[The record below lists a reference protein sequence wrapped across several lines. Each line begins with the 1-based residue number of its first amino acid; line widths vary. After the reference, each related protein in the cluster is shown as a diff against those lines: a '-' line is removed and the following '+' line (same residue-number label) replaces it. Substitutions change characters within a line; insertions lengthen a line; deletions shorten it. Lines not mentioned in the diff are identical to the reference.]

1 MKRLLPGLWV
11 LIVISLFVSFFQ
23 LGYVPLIDPDEP
35 VYAETPLEM
44 LQTHDWISP
53 RIYGEFWYDK
63 PPLYYWFVAT
73 SFSLFGRSDFAAR
86 FPSALMA
93 IFTVI
98 LVYQGGVK
106 LFDRRVGLFSGL
118 ILVTSFEFFYIAKG
132 AVTDMTLTFCLTAA
146 LLAFLLK
153 RYTWIYVFAALATVA
168 KGPIG
173 LAFPGI
179 IIFLYLALGKR
190 WSFLRDMKVL
200 QGTVLYFII
209 AAPWYGIMAYYHGV
223 DFINTFIGFH
233 NITRF
238 TTPEHPEGVLWYYY
252 LPVMIIGFFPW
263 TAVLVQSVK
272 ASLNTYGQ
280 TFGKLQFLNIW
291 AFFILLFF
299 TMSQTKLVSY
309 ILPMYPPISL
319 IIGWYLSHLWENR
332 LRGKYL
338 TWPISATLLFGGFIS
353 IFVWVGQMYPEIL
366 LGITLSGGLFMVCL
380 IGIWYAYYHR
390 DVASMIYVQV
400 TAMVIFSAVFVTL
413 LVGPLAAHLSCQEI
427 SKKFVQ
433 QYDGQTPVYVAKF
446 LHPGFAYYSQVY
458 GKELNPT
465 TDMSE
470 VFAQSKAYLVLR
482 QSDFDGLSLERKQ
495 QLVLVA
501 QSADKLLMLKQ

>member
-1 MKRLLPGLWV
+1 MRRLPPGLWV
-11 LIVISLFVSFFQ
+11 IIVISLFVAFFQ

-73 SFSLFGRSDFAAR
+73 SFSIFGRSDFAAR
-86 FPSALMA
+86 LPSALMA
-93 IFTVI
+93 TFTAI
-98 LVYQGGVK
+98 LVYQAGAR
-106 LFDRRVGLFSGL
+106 LFDRRVGLFSSL
-118 ILVTSFEFFYIAKG
+118 VLVTSFEFFYIAKG

-146 LLAFLLK
+146 LLAFLFK
-153 RYTWIYVFAALATVA
+153 RYIWIYVFAALATVA

-179 IIFLYLALGKR
+179 IILLYLAAGKR
-190 WSFLRDMKVL
+190 WSFLREMKVP
-200 QGTVLYFII
+200 QGIVLYLVI
-209 AAPWYGIMAYYHGV
+209 AAPWYGIMTYYHGS

-252 LPVMIIGFFPW
+252 LPVMIMGFFPW
-263 TAVLVQSVK
+263 TGVLVQSVK
-272 ASLNTYGQ
+272 ASLYTYGQ
-280 TFGKLQFLNIW
+280 TFAKLQFLNIW

-299 TMSQTKLVSY
+299 TISQTKLVSY
-309 ILPMYPPISL
+309 ILPMYPPMAL
-319 IIGWYLSHLWENR
+319 IIGWYLSRLWENR

-338 TWPISATLLFGGFIS
+338 SWPVTATLLFGGFIS
-353 IFVWVGQMYPEIL
+353 ALVWAGQKYPEIS
-366 LGITLSGGLFMVCL
+366 LGITLAVGLFLVCL
-380 IGIWYAYYHR
+380 SGVWYAYRHR
-390 DVASMIYVQV
+390 DVTSMIYVQV
-400 TAMVIFSAVFVTL
+400 AAMVVFSALFVTL
-413 LVGPLAAHLSCQEI
+413 LIGPLAANLSCLGI
-427 SKKFVQ
+427 SKEFVQ
-433 QYDGQTPVYVAKF
+433 HYDGQTPVYVAKF
-446 LHPGFAYYSQVY
+446 LRPGFAYYSRVY
-458 GKELNPT
+458 GKELKT
-465 TDMSE
+465 SADMNE
-470 VFAQSKAYLVLR
+470 AFVQPKVYLVLK
-482 QSDFDGLSLERKQ
+482 QDDLDILPMERKQ